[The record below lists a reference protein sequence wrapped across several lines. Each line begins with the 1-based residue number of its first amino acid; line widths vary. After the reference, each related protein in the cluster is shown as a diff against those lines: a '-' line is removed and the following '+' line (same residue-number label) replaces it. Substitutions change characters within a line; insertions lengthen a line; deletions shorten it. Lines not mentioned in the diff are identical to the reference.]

1 MTDRRIVGSIDVR
14 QAGRLILSVPADEG
28 WTLYVDGKKTKIKPF
43 ADALIGVHLKEGT
56 HKIELR
62 YTTPGVQIGAAIS
75 IAALLLFLFSMWI
88 RYKIRGKYGEKC
100 ISIVVPMYNEQES
113 LQILYRE
120 LNRVTR
126 EMGDYDLNIY
136 LSMTDRR
143 MQHCK
148 RSGNLQQKM
157 SACTI
162 FLFPQFWK
170 RSGAAGRI
178 VLCKGG
184 LCDDD
189 GCGSAGSAHSFA
201 TDGCDVRSRRL

>member
-1 MTDRRIVGSIDVR
+1 M
-14 QAGRLILSVPADEG
+14 
-28 WTLYVDGKKTKIKPF
+28 GK
-43 ADALIGVHLKEGT
+43 
-56 HKIELR
+56 
-62 YTTPGVQIGAAIS
+62 
-75 IAALLLFLFSMWI
+75 
-88 RYKIRGKYGEKC
+88 KC

-136 LSMTDRR
+136 LSMMDRR

-162 FLFPQFWK
+162 FLFPAILEKK
-170 RSGAAGRI
+170 RRCWQDCPMQRGI
-178 VLCKGG
+178 M
-184 LCDDD
+184 
-189 GCGSAGSAHSFA
+189 
-201 TDGCDVRSRRL
+201 